1 MMTPYQSTTL
11 FWPFITKSF
20 FQIWMCGGQL
30 EIIPCSHVG
39 HIFRAR
45 NPNSF
50 PGGVG
55 DTLTKNN
62 MRLME
67 VWMDEYKEYY
77 YKKRPDIRNRDYGDI
92 SERLE
97 LRKKLNC
104 KSFTWYLENVYP
116 ELALPGSNL
125 YHGGSVSAGCKV

>member
-1 MMTPYQSTTL
+1 
-11 FWPFITKSF
+11 
-20 FQIWMCGGQL
+20 MCGGQL

-67 VWMDEYKEYY
+67 VWMDDYKEYY
-77 YKKRPDIRNRDYGDI
+77 YKKRPDIRHKDYGDI
-92 SERLE
+92 SKRVE
-97 LRKKLNC
+97 LRNKLGC
-104 KSFTWYLENVYP
+104 KSFAWYLENVYP

-125 YHGGSVSAGCKV
+125 YHGGSVSPECRVQSVGV